1 MMKTPLANLTKI
13 KPGAEFYAHNV
24 SMWETILSAP
34 FSQLLEQAVLDEEG
48 MHPLVFPCEKTLE
61 GWKHA
66 LTGMLVDVSPT
77 HWRRWGEGDEQ
88 A

>member
-1 MMKTPLANLTKI
+1 
-13 KPGAEFYAHNV
+13 
-24 SMWETILSAP
+24 MWESILTVP
-34 FSQLLEQAVLDEEG
+34 FFRMLELAVLDEEG

-77 HWRRWGEGDEQ
+77 HWRHWGEGDEQ
-88 A
+88 T